1 MFSLWSAFPVMGET
15 LSPLAAA
22 LCVSL
27 VFLSLWEAANRERLV
42 VGIVLHLYPAPSSV
56 PSNPFCLFHW
66 PLLLDQRPGP
76 VDHYSLPCLCLPVS
90 GHCQPLP
97 RFLPHLQPGKGP
109 KATAGLTPFP
119 SQDFLSPRQICGIS
133 TAFFSDTLSSV
144 LVVSGGK

>member
-22 LCVSL
+22 LWVSL

-97 RFLPHLQPGKGP
+97 RLLPHLQPGKGP

-119 SQDFLSPRQICGIS
+119 SQDFLSLLDRFAVFPQP
-133 TAFFSDTLSSV
+133 FSQTLCPV
-144 LVVSGGK
+144 F